1 MGKSRTA
8 DELGKEH
15 FFIPLN
21 LGELATTGT
30 FLYDLLLAPSL
41 LNFSSAYP
49 PADHNV
55 RDYLT
60 GSKSRDEAY
69 DHSCA
74 LFESLFTHTLKILLH
89 FDNSLGYVE
98 LARAFRVAM
107 TEGQKA
113 TGHNDFRRNFY
124 LKVIQMAKELK
135 VQRVRCIQIYLPEPA
150 FTQRKER
157 KKWFPPSVALQELV
171 QYLQSRNEP
180 TSESTVKGKQK
191 QQSQNVPV
199 VVLTFDEAHTL
210 TERQFSSDRKE
221 WSVFNELLEALR
233 ALDHHPLFSLFLST
247 NGNISQSWRDTFRRE
262 CPNPNC

>member
-157 KKWFPPSVALQELV
+157 KKWFPPERRTSGTCAIPSIAKRTNVGIHSQREAEAAV
-171 QYLQSRNEP
+171 TECSSRC
-180 TSESTVKGKQK
+180 
-191 QQSQNVPV
+191 
-199 VVLTFDEAHTL
+199 
-210 TERQFSSDRKE
+210 SDVR
-221 WSVFNELLEALR
+221 
-233 ALDHHPLFSLFLST
+233 
-247 NGNISQSWRDTFRRE
+247 
-262 CPNPNC
+262 